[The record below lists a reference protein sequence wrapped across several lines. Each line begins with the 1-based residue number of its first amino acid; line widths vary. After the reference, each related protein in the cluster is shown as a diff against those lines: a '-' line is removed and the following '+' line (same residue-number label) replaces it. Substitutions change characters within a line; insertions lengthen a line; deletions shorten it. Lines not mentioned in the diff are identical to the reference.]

1 MKSATQRL
9 PSMPYLSRL
18 RSTDRATRALRSLA
32 LAALVFAPAVP
43 WFSPRA
49 AEATDVPQRI
59 ATYPEDAAFPGQ
71 GPLRSRMDWFR
82 KLWCER
88 RSQWWHDRERDH
100 GAVVFLGDSITQGW
114 GTLAKDFPDLKVANR
129 GISGDLTRGVWY
141 RLQEDVLDL
150 DPRAVVLLIGT
161 NDLEDGGEPETIVA
175 NVKAILAAC
184 RRYNAKM
191 PVIVCKVMPS
201 DPSKHRP
208 PDQIR
213 RINELLEA
221 AVKDQPQVR
230 LCDSWTIFADANG
243 NAKPE
248 EFPDLLHPNA
258 AGYAKWA
265 AALRPLLANLPA
277 RP

>member
-1 MKSATQRL
+1 ML
-9 PSMPYLSRL
+9 PIPRPHSPARVARGLQ
-18 RSTDRATRALRSLA
+18 SLV
-32 LAALVFAPAVP
+32 LAAAVLAPVVP

-49 AEATDVPQRI
+49 AEPPAVPQRI
-59 ATYPEDAAFPGQ
+59 AGYPDDAAFPGQ

-88 RSQWWHDRERDH
+88 RSQWWQERARDH

-114 GTLAKDFPDLKVANR
+114 ATLAKDFPDLKVANR

-161 NDLEDGGEPETIVA
+161 NDLEDGGDPETIVA
-175 NVKAILAAC
+175 NVKGILEAC
-184 RRYNAKM
+184 RRHQPTM
-191 PVIVCKVMPS
+191 PVILCEVMPS
-201 DPSKHRP
+201 DASKHRP
-208 PDQIR
+208 ADKIR
-213 RINELLEA
+213 QINERLAKLA
-221 AVKDQPQVR
+221 SGQPQVR
-230 LCDSWTIFADANG
+230 LCDTWSPFADANG
-243 NAKPE
+243 NAQAD

-265 AALRPLLANLPA
+265 AALRPLLAHLPA
-277 RP
+277 AP

>member
-1 MKSATQRL
+1 
-9 PSMPYLSRL
+9 
-18 RSTDRATRALRSLA
+18 
-32 LAALVFAPAVP
+32 
-43 WFSPRA
+43 
-49 AEATDVPQRI
+49 
-59 ATYPEDAAFPGQ
+59 
-71 GPLRSRMDWFR
+71 MDWFR

-161 NDLEDGGEPETIVA
+161 NDLEDGGEPEVIVA
-175 NVKAILAAC
+175 NVKAILEAC
-184 RRYNAKM
+184 RRHNTKM
-191 PVIVCKVMPS
+191 PVIVCQVMPS
-201 DPSKHRP
+201 DASKHRP
-208 PDQIR
+208 AEQIR
-213 RINELLEA
+213 RINELLAA

-230 LCDSWTIFADANG
+230 LCDSWTIFADAHG

-277 RP
+277 TP